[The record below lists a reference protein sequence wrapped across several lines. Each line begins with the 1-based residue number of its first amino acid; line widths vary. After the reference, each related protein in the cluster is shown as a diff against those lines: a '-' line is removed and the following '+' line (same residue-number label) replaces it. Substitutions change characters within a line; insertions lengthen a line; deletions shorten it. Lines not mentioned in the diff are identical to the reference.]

1 MAELITKEIAER
13 CARKFFGKKVSARK
27 KYIDGN
33 IWTAKCGYVSLEFWA
48 SYGDYQ
54 YFDYP
59 FATVYVCDDS
69 TKIIVVFEE
78 YEIVSRH
85 EDALRPEQIILP

>member
-1 MAELITKEIAER
+1 MTEFVTKEIAER
-13 CARKFFGKKVSARK
+13 CARRFFGKKVSARK
-27 KYIDGN
+27 KYSDGN
-33 IWTAKCGYVSLEFWA
+33 IWIVKCGYISLEFWA

-59 FATVYVCDDS
+59 FATVCVCDDS

-78 YEIVSRH
+78 DKIVSRL
-85 EDALRPEQIILP
+85 EDELHHEQIILP